1 MEKNLQRAYEQWV
14 SDNDDY
20 KTYEEL
26 EELFLDLLNETEID
40 VLGTSY
46 GAGDILKAMDETAY
60 NEELNNYI
68 DSSWQEIEDV
78 GGVTYARAN
87 DDPEQDFYDEM
98 CVECDDCDR
107 YVLDEDATSYG
118 ALNLCPECLKIAQEL
133 TAQELEGDEEE

>member
-14 SDNDDY
+14 SDNDGY

-26 EELFLDLLNETEID
+26 DVLFLDLLNETEID

-46 GAGDILKAMDETAY
+46 GAGDILKAMDIIAY
-60 NEELNNYI
+60 NEELSNYI

-78 GGVTYARAN
+78 GSVTYARAN

-98 CVECDDCDR
+98 CVECDDCGH
-107 YVLDEDATSYG
+107 YVLDEEATSYG
-118 ALNLCPECLKIAQEL
+118 ELTLCPECLKIAQEI
-133 TAQELEGDEEE
+133 EGDEEE

>member
-26 EELFLDLLNETEID
+26 DELFLDLLNETEID

-68 DSSWQEIEDV
+68 DSSWQEIKGV
-78 GGVTYARAN
+78 GGWTYAPAN

-98 CVECDDCDR
+98 CVECDDCDC
-107 YVLDEDATSYG
+107 YVLDEEATSYG
-118 ALNLCPECLKIAQEL
+118 ELTLCPECLKIAQEF
-133 TAQELEGDEEE
+133 EGDEEE

>member
-26 EELFLDLLNETEID
+26 DELFLDLLNETEID
-40 VLGTSY
+40 VLGTRY
-46 GAGDILKAMDETAY
+46 GAGDILKAMDKIAY
-60 NEELNNYI
+60 NEELSNYI

-78 GGVTYARAN
+78 GSVTYARAN

-98 CVECDDCDR
+98 CVECDDCDC
-107 YVLDEDATSYG
+107 YVLDEEATSYG
-118 ALNLCPECLKIAQEL
+118 GRDLCPECLKIAQEL
-133 TAQELEGDEEE
+133 IAQELEGDEEE

>member
-46 GAGDILKAMDETAY
+46 GAGDILKAMDEIAY
-60 NEELNNYI
+60 NEELSNYI

-78 GGVTYARAN
+78 GSVTYAPAN
-87 DDPEQDFYDEM
+87 DDPEQDFYDER
-98 CVECDDCDR
+98 CVVCDDCDC
-107 YVLDEDATSYG
+107 YVLDEEATSYG
-118 ALNLCPECLKIAQEL
+118 GRDLCPECLKIAQEL
-133 TAQELEGDEEE
+133 EGDEEE